1 MSAFRPKV
9 VVDLMR
15 IKDKDEAAFMTA
27 FRYLVPADQT
37 AIAALVFRLATLE
50 KQNRDMAKDILAR
63 LEKTKNG

>member
-1 MSAFRPKV
+1 
-9 VVDLMR
+9 MR